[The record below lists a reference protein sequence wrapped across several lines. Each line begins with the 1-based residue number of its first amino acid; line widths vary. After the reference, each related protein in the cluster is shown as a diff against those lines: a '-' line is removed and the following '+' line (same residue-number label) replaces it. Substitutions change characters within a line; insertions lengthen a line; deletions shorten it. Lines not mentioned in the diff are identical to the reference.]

1 MLHFTPD
8 LYLHQTYFSLP
19 MKTPE
24 THTRYRVQR
33 LIRMG
38 EWLER
43 NEAAIVL
50 AYDVIDE
57 AHNKMIDADETSDPN
72 DLIDVV
78 GMDQLQAL
86 LTLRPIIMDLR
97 LASDWDVKRGTDVT
111 LHQPY
116 AAPGKKHQV
125 VIEAPKLVVDN
136 TPTNEEFNKVRSEV
150 DV

>member
-1 MLHFTPD
+1 
-8 LYLHQTYFSLP
+8 

-50 AYDVIDE
+50 AYDVINE
-57 AHNKMIDADETSDPN
+57 AHDKMIDADDTTEPN
-72 DLIDVV
+72 LLIDIV
-78 GMDQLQAL
+78 GHDQMQAL

-111 LHQPY
+111 LHHPY
-116 AAPGKKHQV
+116 AAPGKKYDV
-125 VIEAPKLVVDN
+125 VIEAPKPVADE
-136 TPTNEEFNKVRSEV
+136 TPTKEEFAEVRSQV
-150 DV
+150 DGI

>member
-1 MLHFTPD
+1 
-8 LYLHQTYFSLP
+8 

-50 AYDVIDE
+50 AYDVLNE
-57 AHNKMIDADETSDPN
+57 AHDKIIDADETMNPN
-72 DLIDVV
+72 DLLDIV
-78 GMDQLQAL
+78 GHDQMQAL
-86 LTLRPIIMDLR
+86 LALRPMMMELR
-97 LASDWDVKRGTDVT
+97 MASDWDVKRGTDVT
-111 LHQPY
+111 IRQPY
-116 AAPGKKHQV
+116 ACSKHKYEV
-125 VIEAPKLVVDN
+125 VIEAPKPVTDE
-136 TPTNEEFNKVRSEV
+136 TPTKEEFNKTRSEV

>member
-1 MLHFTPD
+1 
-8 LYLHQTYFSLP
+8 

-50 AYDVIDE
+50 AYDVLNE
-57 AHNKMIDADETSDPN
+57 AHDKMIDGDETLNPN
-72 DLIDVV
+72 VLIDCVSH
-78 GMDQLQAL
+78 DQMQAL
-86 LTLRPIIMDLR
+86 LTLQPIIMDLR
-97 LASDWDVKRGTDVT
+97 LASDWDVKRGEDVT
-111 LHQPY
+111 LHHPY

-125 VIEAPKLVVDN
+125 VMEAPKPVVDN

>member
-1 MLHFTPD
+1 
-8 LYLHQTYFSLP
+8 

-43 NEAAIVL
+43 NEAALVL
-50 AYDVIDE
+50 AYDVLDE
-57 AHNKMIDADETSDPN
+57 AHDKMVDADETMNPN
-72 DLIDVV
+72 DLLDIV
-78 GMDQLQAL
+78 GHDQMQAL
-86 LTLRPIIMDLR
+86 LALRPMMMELR

-111 LHQPY
+111 IRQPY
-116 AAPGKKHQV
+116 GSPERRYEV
-125 VIEAPKLVVDN
+125 VIEAPKPVTDQ
-136 TPTNEEFNKVRSEV
+136 TPTKEEFNKVRSEV